1 MNKVFNFNGFYAR
14 YKMTAS
20 DIQTTILDL
29 PIYVKVK
36 RKNVT
41 YFLYVTMDTRS
52 IEIKRAM
59 RQYFPDRRIHEM
71 ELTIPRFEHR
81 KFNDPLTL
89 EMMCLKNGETLT
101 LHLKKDAEK
110 FEDVS
115 EVTGNY
121 DKIQDAIYR

>member
-1 MNKVFNFNGFYAR
+1 
-14 YKMTAS
+14 MTS
-20 DIQTTILDL
+20 NDIQTTILDL
-29 PIYVKVK
+29 SIYVKVK

-59 RQYFPDRRIHEM
+59 TQFFPDRKIHDM
-71 ELTIPRFEHR
+71 ELRIPRFDNR

-89 EMMCLKNGETLT
+89 EMMNLKNGETLT

-110 FEDVS
+110 FEDIS

-121 DKIQDAIYR
+121 DKIQDALYR